1 MRTEREHYVTIV
13 VAIIAIVVIV
23 GGFASFTGL
32 SVQEEPIRISMEKNL
47 FRQGEIFDVNVLLSP
62 VTFFADESI
71 VIYIDNKAVGA
82 IALRKYL
89 DDNGLEYGTE
99 VKNLGQN
106 NIEIITLMQPVSV
119 SLADFITLDYM
130 HPGTTHL
137 LRVEFSRG
145 DAVAEDVFRIE

>member
-13 VAIIAIVVIV
+13 VAVIAVLVIV

-32 SVQEEPIRISMEKNL
+32 SVQEEPIRISMEKSS
-47 FRQGEIFDVNVLLSP
+47 FRQGEVFDVNVLLSP

-71 VIYIDNKAVGA
+71 VIYLDNKAVGA

-99 VKNLGQN
+99 VKNVGQN

-119 SLADFITLDYM
+119 SLADFIPLDYM

-145 DAVAEDVFRIE
+145 DAAAEEAFRIE